1 MKDLLKNILQNL
13 DYEPPG
19 WEDEFYVS
27 ISKAAELSGLS
38 ESQIRYFENL
48 GGVNLGQREGPKERN
63 RVYNKQD
70 VRLLRAVYLCSD
82 ARPAEVAQVIREHQ
96 ERILEQL
103 GRVTLP
109 QIMRHEESVA
119 GHDYL
124 ITGLVSVLL
133 SIWQELLTPQGV
145 VIKGVILGPQKDPWK
160 AAFLQSV
167 EHESPIDLA
176 DCLVIWSTGTNQ
188 VRSADYK
195 IFFSHQSWYLPF
207 TENLTW
213 DRHWFTD
220 TSKPFAITLL
230 WHYSPDELPLRE
242 QELVPSLDMDQPA
255 TLLTNMMMNCLK
267 HILDTHSGKSGE
279 PVSIYSR
286 VSLGTAAV
294 LQGLSLLLHFCI
306 EPYFPDC
313 YAYIATFLKDGR
325 LEVLEQC
332 GNPKFGY
339 IPPYLSSSRI
349 LDTHNMPWW
358 ITFSKEQA
366 SISLDQD
373 SARRP
378 ESREERGSVVCIPL
392 TGLDRVVGVLTV
404 ENTCANPEVHC
415 LQTRNGIDG
424 PAFLRFLNCIA
435 EIAADYLNR
444 QASSL
449 ERIERSRLVHTR
461 HDTVAWHWSIYQHGG
476 LNYESSIEK
485 MLDWTRM
492 VGTQAEKLVNVVIV
506 DIARED
512 VLARTHKGF
521 DIIIGIL
528 ERTRTRIR
536 TIIQNDPIASA
547 FAAKDQLI
555 LFDEPV
561 ADHLVL
567 AAADVPRDYLLVFLE
582 RIRRI
587 WQAPNDTF
595 EWEGSP
601 VAFSLQVGVCN
612 FPGLGL
618 HERGIATELMKHH
631 LWALSHAMFD
641 KTPLEHVLEYDAK
654 VITV

>member
-1 MKDLLKNILQNL
+1 MRDLLETLLQNL

-19 WEDEFYVS
+19 WENEFYVS

-48 GGVNLGQREGPKERN
+48 GGVTLGQREGPKERN
-63 RVYNKQD
+63 RVYNRQD

-82 ARPAEVAQVIREHQ
+82 ARPAEIAQMIREHQ

-109 QIMRHEESVA
+109 QIMRHEEAVA

-124 ITGLVSVLL
+124 ITGLISVLL
-133 SIWQELLTPQGV
+133 SIWQDLLTPQGV
-145 VIKGVILGPQKDPWK
+145 LITGVILGPQKDPWK
-160 AAFLQSV
+160 AAFARGV
-167 EHESPIDLA
+167 EQESPIDLA

-188 VRSADYK
+188 LRTADYK
-195 IFFSHQSWYLPF
+195 VFFSHQPWYLPF
-207 TENLTW
+207 TGKLTW
-213 DRHWFTD
+213 VRHWFTD
-220 TSKPFAITLL
+220 TSTPFTITVF
-230 WHYSPDELPLRE
+230 WQYSPDELPLRA
-242 QELVPSLDMDQPA
+242 QQWVPSFELDQPA
-255 TLLTNMMMNCLK
+255 TFLTNMVMNCLK
-267 HILDTHSGKSGE
+267 HILDHYSGKSGE

-286 VSLGTAAV
+286 VSLGSAAV
-294 LQGLSLLLHFCI
+294 LQGLSLLLHACI

-332 GNPKFGY
+332 GDPKFGH
-339 IPPYLSSSRI
+339 IPSYLSSSRI

-358 ITFSKEQA
+358 ITFSQEQA
-366 SISLDQD
+366 SIALDQD

-378 ESREERGSVVCIPL
+378 ESRDERGSVVCIPL
-392 TGLDRVVGVLTV
+392 IGLDRVVGVLAV
-404 ENTCANPEVHC
+404 ENTSTNPGVHC

-424 PAFLRFLNCIA
+424 QALLRFLNCIA

-461 HDTVAWHWSIYQHGG
+461 HDTISWHWSIYQQGG
-476 LNYESSIEK
+476 LNYSSSVEK
-485 MLDWTRM
+485 ILDWTRL
-492 VGTQAEKLVNVVIV
+492 VGTLAEKLVNVMIV
-506 DIARED
+506 DIAKED
-512 VLARTHKGF
+512 VLAKTHKGY
-521 DIIIGIL
+521 DIIISIL

-536 TIIQNDPIASA
+536 AIIQNDPNATA
-547 FAAKDQLI
+547 LTAKNQLI

-561 ADHLVL
+561 ADHIVL
-567 AAADVPRDYLLVFLE
+567 AAADIPRDYLLVFLE
-582 RIRRI
+582 RIRRF

-612 FPGLGL
+612 FPGLG
-618 HERGIATELMKHH
+618 HYERGIATELMKHH
-631 LWALSHAMFD
+631 LW
-641 KTPLEHVLEYDAK
+641 VLC
-654 VITV
+654 T